1 MQICKLVFPDLP
13 TEKRYITCIS
23 LKWYEILFF
32 LEEFISE
39 VYEIN

>member
-13 TEKRYITCIS
+13 TEKRYLIEMV
-23 LKWYEILFF
+23 WNFVV